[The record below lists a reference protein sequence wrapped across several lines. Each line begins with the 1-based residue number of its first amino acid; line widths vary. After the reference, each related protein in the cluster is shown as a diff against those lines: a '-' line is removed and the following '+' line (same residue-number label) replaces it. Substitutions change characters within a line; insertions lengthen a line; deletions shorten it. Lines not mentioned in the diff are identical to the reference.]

1 MNTQLETVYER
12 ICGMALC
19 CGSENVSPEDL
30 ASLYGSLGR
39 TADAFDNMFYERMGI
54 SCEDMISMLKNPDI
68 KI

>member
-1 MNTQLETVYER
+1 
-12 ICGMALC
+12 MALC